1 MLTTKLNR
9 QDKKNTRLATEAMD
23 DVHEPIRMHR
33 VLDALQELAV
43 PHVLG
48 VRFTLEAVEHC
59 SGTIT

>member
-1 MLTTKLNR
+1 MQVVTR
-9 QDKKNTRLATEAMD
+9 QEEKDTGLATEAMD